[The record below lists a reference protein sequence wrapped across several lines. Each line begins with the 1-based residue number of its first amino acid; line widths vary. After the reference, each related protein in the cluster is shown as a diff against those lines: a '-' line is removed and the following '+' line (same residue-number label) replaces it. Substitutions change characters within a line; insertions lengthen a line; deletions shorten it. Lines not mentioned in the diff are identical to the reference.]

1 MQIVKK
7 MRMRMQIPY
16 ITLTFAF
23 VLAACG
29 GGAHGDPIGTVC
41 DEYATQFIC
50 TDYTGSNYRG
60 QHLLEHCPEGDI
72 VDTCPAGSKEGQ
84 CVFKQGTSDEAIIYY
99 YVRSDSSA
107 QLSEI
112 LCEDAG
118 GSWTDA
124 PST

>member
-1 MQIVKK
+1 MQSRISYLI
-7 MRMRMQIPY
+7 RS
-16 ITLTFAF
+16 FAF
-23 VLAACG
+23 VLTACG

-41 DEYATQFIC
+41 DEYATEFIC

-60 QHLLEHCPEGDI
+60 QHLLEHCPDGEI
-72 VDTCPAGSKEGQ
+72 VDSCPAGSKEGQ
-84 CVFKQGTSDEAIIYY
+84 CTFKQGSSDEAIIYY

-118 GSWTDA
+118 GTWSDA